1 MKFFGKICLL
11 MMLCGILS
19 TADAMLHASLSEDN
33 SLALEDT
40 AAVDACYL
48 HDAESDLSTAADI
61 AEYFDLLPA
70 PQGNLLTPVLKNNSL
85 QSLRVR
91 VDKRHF
97 SLNHKFY
104 EINRFIGDSAHQL
117 LLSSRRYSPNFL
129 LTSNSVL
136 RI

>member
-48 HDAESDLSTAADI
+48 HDAESDFSTAADI

-70 PQGNLLTPVLKNNSL
+70 PQGNLLTPVWKNNPL

-91 VDKRHF
+91 VDKR
-97 SLNHKFY
+97 Y
-104 EINRFIGDSAHQL
+104 FIGDSAHQL

-129 LTSNSVL
+129 LTLNSVL

>member
-48 HDAESDLSTAADI
+48 HDAESDISTAADI
-61 AEYFDLLPA
+61 AEYFDLHPA
-70 PQGNLLTPVLKNNSL
+70 PQGNLLTPVWKNNPL

-91 VDKRHF
+91 VDKR
-97 SLNHKFY
+97 Y
-104 EINRFIGDSAHQL
+104 FIGDSAHQL

-129 LTSNSVL
+129 LTLNSVL

>member
-1 MKFFGKICLL
+1 MKFFEKICLL

-70 PQGNLLTPVLKNNSL
+70 PQGNLLTPVWKNNPL

-91 VDKRHF
+91 VDKR
-97 SLNHKFY
+97 
-104 EINRFIGDSAHQL
+104 RFIGDSAHQL

-129 LTSNSVL
+129 LTLNSVL

>member
-70 PQGNLLTPVLKNNSL
+70 PQGNLLTPVWKNNPL

-91 VDKRHF
+91 VDKR
-97 SLNHKFY
+97 
-104 EINRFIGDSAHQL
+104 RFIGDSAHQL

>member
-19 TADAMLHASLSEDN
+19 TADAMLHASLSEGN

-70 PQGNLLTPVLKNNSL
+70 PQGNLLTPSLKNNPL

-91 VDKRHF
+91 VDKR
-97 SLNHKFY
+97 
-104 EINRFIGDSAHQL
+104 RFIGDSAHQL

>member
-48 HDAESDLSTAADI
+48 NDAESDLSTAADI

-70 PQGNLLTPVLKNNSL
+70 PQGNLLTPVWKNNPL

-91 VDKRHF
+91 VDKRC
-97 SLNHKFY
+97 
-104 EINRFIGDSAHQL
+104 FIGDSAHQL

-129 LTSNSVL
+129 LTLNSVL

>member
-11 MMLCGILS
+11 MMFCGILS

-70 PQGNLLTPVLKNNSL
+70 PQGNLLTPVWKNNPL

-91 VDKRHF
+91 VDKRH
-97 SLNHKFY
+97 
-104 EINRFIGDSAHQL
+104 FIGDSAHQL

-129 LTSNSVL
+129 LTLNSVL

>member
-70 PQGNLLTPVLKNNSL
+70 PQGNLLTPVWKNNPL

-91 VDKRHF
+91 VDKH
-97 SLNHKFY
+97 
-104 EINRFIGDSAHQL
+104 RFIGDSAHQL

>member
-70 PQGNLLTPVLKNNSL
+70 PQGNLLTPVWKNNPL

-91 VDKRHF
+91 VDKR
-97 SLNHKFY
+97 Y
-104 EINRFIGDSAHQL
+104 FIGDSAHQL

>member
-11 MMLCGILS
+11 MMFCGILS

-70 PQGNLLTPVLKNNSL
+70 PQGNLLTPVWKNNPL

-91 VDKRHF
+91 VDKR
-97 SLNHKFY
+97 
-104 EINRFIGDSAHQL
+104 RFIGDSAHQL

>member
-40 AAVDACYL
+40 AAVDVCYL

-70 PQGNLLTPVLKNNSL
+70 PQGNLLTPVWKNNPL

-91 VDKRHF
+91 VDKR
-97 SLNHKFY
+97 
-104 EINRFIGDSAHQL
+104 RFIGDSAHQL

>member
-19 TADAMLHASLSEDN
+19 TADAMLHASLSEGN

-70 PQGNLLTPVLKNNSL
+70 PQGNLLTPIWKNNPL

-91 VDKRHF
+91 VDKR
-97 SLNHKFY
+97 
-104 EINRFIGDSAHQL
+104 RFIGDSAHQL

>member
-19 TADAMLHASLSEDN
+19 TADAMLHASLSEGN

-40 AAVDACYL
+40 AAIDACYL

-70 PQGNLLTPVLKNNSL
+70 PQGNLLTPIWKNNPL

-91 VDKRHF
+91 VDKR
-97 SLNHKFY
+97 
-104 EINRFIGDSAHQL
+104 RFIGDSAHQL